1 MFVIRMV
8 LVFRLDGGEMCQDFV
23 VGEDGVLRFEYLRE
37 DMSEVRWDV
46 VEGCFCVWMSVR
58 SGR

>member
-1 MFVIRMV
+1 
-8 LVFRLDGGEMCQDFV
+8 MCQDFV